1 MSKKR
6 TKKSWRT
13 KKMPRSAPRTLP
25 RPPIPR
31 KKRVLNVESLY
42 TGIGYYPHNGQRKFH
57 ASQKRFKV
65 MDCGRRW
72 GKSTAGPH
80 DKVPLMLLNKPTLGW
95 IVAPTY
101 DLGEKEF
108 RVFWSIL
115 VDKLQVPLDR
125 SKTFNSLRTKD
136 FRITTAWGSSVE
148 VRSAE
153 HPESLVGEGLD
164 WVIMAEAA
172 KLKLSHWEKF
182 IRPTLSDK
190 RGSAIFVSTPEGFNW
205 FYDLYQQGQSENKEY
220 INWWSYKSPT
230 WENDIMFPGGRN
242 DAEMLEVAGTLSP
255 EVFDQE
261 YGAEFT
267 SFAGRIYSEFD
278 EGYHVMR
285 NYQFHPEWPNFL
297 AFDFGFRNPF
307 CCLNIQVDPAENIYI
322 WDEYYERNMTTPEHA
337 RRLKSIIQW
346 RVDGGYYDPAGPDEA
361 NSLMQIFQS
370 KHEYHN
376 RHVENFSMNPAPN
389 DWKPG
394 VERVKEWLKLRPVQ
408 DTMGNDTVDMAPKLY
423 VSSDCRQTIR
433 EFNTYRVRDH
443 TEKMNESKDPKE
455 EPRKKD
461 DHAMDAMRYFV
472 AGHFGF
478 QSTWAASY

>member
-1 MSKKR
+1 MASK
-6 TKKSWRT
+6 
-13 KKMPRSAPRTLP
+13 PRITERDSFAHAYATPGQKAR
-25 RPPIPR
+25 
-31 KKRVLNVESLY
+31 RVLSVEDFY
-42 TGIGYYPHNGQRKFH
+42 RNIDYNPHKGQRRFH
-57 ASQKRFKV
+57 AARKRFKV

-72 GKSTAGPH
+72 GKSTSGPH
-80 DKVPLMLLNKPTLGW
+80 DMVPEMMMQKPVLGW
-95 IVAPTY
+95 VVAPTY

-115 VDKLQVPLDR
+115 VDKLRVPLDR

-164 WVIMAEAA
+164 FVIMAEAA

-190 RGSAIFVSTPEGFNW
+190 RGRAVFVSTPEGFNW
-205 FYDLYQQGQSENKEY
+205 FYDLYQRGQQRDDHPD
-220 INWWSYKSPT
+220 WWSYKSPT
-230 WENDIMFPGGRN
+230 WENDVVFPGGRQ
-242 DAEMLEVAGTLSP
+242 DPEMIEDEKTLAP
-255 EVFDQE
+255 EVFAQE

-278 EGYHVMR
+278 DGYHVR
-285 NYQFHPEWPNFL
+285 RFDFHPDWPTYL
-297 AFDFGFRNPF
+297 SFDFGLRNPF
-307 CCLNIQVDPAENIYI
+307 VCLVIQVSPMDEIFV
-322 WDEYYERNMTTPEHA
+322 WDEYYERNISTPEHG
-337 RRLKSIIQW
+337 RRLKSWIRH

-361 NSLMQIFQS
+361 MTLMNVFHETREQS
-370 KHEYHN
+370 SPFLRE
-376 RHVENFSMNPAPN
+376 VMLSPAPN

-394 VERVKEWLKLRPVQ
+394 VERVKEWLKLRPVHNEFGYP
-408 DTMGNDTVDMAPKLY
+408 TAETAPRLF
-423 VSSDCRQTIR
+423 VHPQCRNTIR
-433 EFNTYRVRDH
+433 EFNTYRVKEQ
-443 TEKMNESKDPKE
+443 TEKMGEIRDPKE

-461 DHAMDAMRYFV
+461 DHAMDALRYFV

-478 QSTWAASY
+478 EAAWAASY